1 MALSS
6 TLLFIPVQCFV
17 VYFRR
22 CHDSTLKA
30 CQAAVNEWE
39 GHVAAMATDCP
50 TFSRG
55 VQHIFVTLK
64 EDCDGYKEKLRQLEQ
79 VCMYGCVCPTCM
91 HLYSPCPRVH
101 AHMHTLKHLTHVRM
115 HTHPSMSTSLT
126 NKLVSVVFVLLS
138 HNSIVS
144 FSFGCTCS
152 MNMCTHA
159 HTYIHT
165 RTHTHTYTHRAKIYS
180 YRFASTSSKLTAW

>member
-1 MALSS
+1 MGGACGCHGNRLPHLLQRSS
-6 TLLFIPVQCFV
+6 AHL
-17 VYFRR
+17 
-22 CHDSTLKA
+22 CHLEGGLRWL
-30 CQAAVNEWE
+30 QGEVEAA
-39 GHVAAMATDCP
+39 G
-50 TFSRG
+50 G
-55 VQHIFVTLK
+55 
-64 EDCDGYKEKLRQLEQ
+64 G
-79 VCMYGCVCPTCM
+79 MYVCVCPTCM

-159 HTYIHT
+159 HTYIHM
-165 RTHTHTYTHRAKIYS
+165 RTHMHTHTHRAKIYS